1 MFAKDWVSLAKKQER
16 AHILHQMGVRNVI
29 EWLNAHVLGIGVP
42 CALVLA
48 GLLFS
53 LRVGVTCAVHP
64 RKMLRGML
72 QRTGKGT
79 SPVRAL
85 TLALAG
91 TLGVGNLVGVASA
104 IWYGGAGAV
113 FWMWVSA
120 LVAMSLKYAEV
131 VLAVAHRQADGVGGF
146 RGGAMYYI
154 KDCFSRLGCR
164 GLGKAL
170 AAAFAALCVLD
181 GISMGCVIQTNAIGG
196 VFEGICGIPPL
207 WTGALLCIV
216 TFAILQGGSA
226 RIMKATDVLVP
237 LMTGG
242 FLLLSVAVL
251 LLRAPA
257 IPSALR
263 SIWGAVSDLRAL
275 LGGAGGFAVARAL
288 RFGTMRGL
296 VSNEAGCGTAPI
308 AHACSNT
315 DHPAKQGFWGV
326 FEVFADTLVLCSMT
340 ALVILVSYDQVALY
354 ADNSIMMTV
363 RAFTLVLGDW
373 SGYVLCAMVLFF
385 GFATVV
391 CWGHYAL
398 EALSYLTPSRGVR
411 FGFVCVFSLGAAV
424 GAVSAPAALWSVAD
438 LAIGAMTLLNLGVLV
453 LMQGEVRR
461 WTVDYFMR

>member
-1 MFAKDWVSLAKKQER
+1 ML
-16 AHILHQMGVRNVI
+16 
-29 EWLNAHVLGIGVP
+29 EWINANLFSIAVP
-42 CALVLA
+42 CALVLT
-48 GLLFS
+48 GLFFT
-53 LRVGVTCAVHP
+53 LRTGLACAAHP
-64 RKMLRGML
+64 KSMLRGML
-72 QRTGKGT
+72 QGAESGT
-79 SPVRAL
+79 SPLRAL

-120 LVAMSLKYAEV
+120 FVAMTLKYAEV
-131 VLAVAHRQADGVGGF
+131 VLAVSHRRTDKNGNH

-154 KDCFSRLGCR
+154 LDCFRSRGCAW
-164 GLGKAL
+164 LGKLL

-181 GISMGCVIQTNAIGG
+181 GLSMGCVIQTNAIGG

-207 WTGALLCIV
+207 FTGALLCIA
-216 TFAILQGGSA
+216 TLAIMLGGSQ

-242 FLLLSVAVL
+242 FALLSIAVL
-251 LLRAPA
+251 VLRAPQ

-263 SIWGAVSDLRAL
+263 SIMGAVSDLRAL

-288 RFGTMRGL
+288 RYGAMRGL

-308 AHACSNT
+308 AHACANT
-315 DHPAKQGFWGV
+315 DHPAKQGFWGI

-340 ALVILVSYDQVALY
+340 ALVILVSYDKVQTY
-354 ADNSIMMTV
+354 GDNSIMMTV
-363 RAFTLVLGDW
+363 RAYTCVLGEW
-373 SGYVLCAMVLFF
+373 SGYFLCAMVLFF

-398 EALSYLTPSRGVR
+398 EALSYLTESRGVR
-411 FGFVCVFSLGAAV
+411 IGFICVFSLGAAV
-424 GAVSAPAALWSVAD
+424 GTVVAPTALWQVAD
-438 LAIGAMTLLNLGVLV
+438 LAIGAMTLINLAVLL

-461 WTVDYFMR
+461 WTVDYFSR

>member
-1 MFAKDWVSLAKKQER
+1 M
-16 AHILHQMGVRNVI
+16 
-29 EWLNAHVLGIGVP
+29 EWLNARVLGIGVP

-48 GLLFS
+48 GVFFT
-53 LRVGVTCAVHP
+53 LRVGLLCASHP
-64 RKMLRGML
+64 CKMLRGML
-72 QRTGKGT
+72 QGSGSGT

-113 FWMWVSA
+113 FWMWASA

-131 VLAVAHRQADGVGGF
+131 VLAVAHRREDAEG
-146 RGGAMYYI
+146 RLCGGAMYYM
-154 KDCFSRLGCR
+154 KDCFSHLGCA
-164 GLGKAL
+164 GLGRLL

-196 VFEGICGIPPL
+196 VFEGICGVPPL
-207 WTGALLCIV
+207 LSGCLLCIA
-216 TFAILQGGSA
+216 TFAILLGGSA

-242 FLLLSVAVL
+242 FVLLSLAVL
-251 LLRAPA
+251 VLRAEA
-257 IPSALR
+257 IPAALR
-263 SIWGAVSDLRAL
+263 SILGAVRDLRAL
-275 LGGAGGFAVARAL
+275 LGGVGGFTVARAL
-288 RFGTMRGL
+288 RYGCMRGL

-308 AHACSNT
+308 AHACADT
-315 DHPAKQGFWGV
+315 DHPAKQGFWGI

-340 ALVILVSYDQVALY
+340 ALVILVSYDQVAVY

-373 SGYVLCAMVLFF
+373 SGFVLCAMVLFF

-398 EALSYLTPSRGVR
+398 QALSYLTSNRGVR
-411 FGFVCVFSLGAAV
+411 LGFVCVFSLGAAV
-424 GAVSAPAALWSVAD
+424 GCVSAPAALWSVAD
-438 LAIGAMTLLNLGVLV
+438 LAIGAMTLLNLGVLL

-461 WTVDYFMR
+461 WTVDYFQKS